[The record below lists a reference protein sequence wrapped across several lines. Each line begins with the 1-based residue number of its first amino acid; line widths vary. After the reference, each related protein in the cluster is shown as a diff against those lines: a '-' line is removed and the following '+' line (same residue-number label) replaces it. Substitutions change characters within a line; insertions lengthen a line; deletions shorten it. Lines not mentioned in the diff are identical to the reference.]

1 MWRAAWA
8 GACPTRRCAVS
19 CRLSRVDKKLRSV
32 SPASTGSVVA
42 GESLSYGGE
51 PLRSSRATPA
61 RAADKRGGRDSAPY
75 HSLRT
80 H

>member
-1 MWRAAWA
+1 MRVFFSTETQRHEGTEKWWAAWA

-19 CRLSRVDKKLRSV
+19 CRLSRVDKKLRLV

-42 GESLSYGGE
+42 GERLSYGGE

-61 RAADKRGGRDSAPY
+61 RAA
-75 HSLRT
+75 
-80 H
+80 